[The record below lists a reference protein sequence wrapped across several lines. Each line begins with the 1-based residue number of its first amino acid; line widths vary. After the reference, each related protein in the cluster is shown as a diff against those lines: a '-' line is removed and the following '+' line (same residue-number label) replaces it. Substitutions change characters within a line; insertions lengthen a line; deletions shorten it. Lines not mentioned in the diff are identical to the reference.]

1 MSTYQPGTEFPV
13 DADPADAE
21 PTKHDKGELDTP
33 SEHARAVSD
42 LVFMRLEFH
51 LCAINRWTGELAWS
65 HSPSFFGGKSV
76 STFIRAGDRLFVLGN
91 GFCMA
96 MNAMSGRTIWEAS
109 GLKSG
114 FAQSRGS
121 LMLDGDRL
129 IASLCGYLTALDPET
144 GDVLWKNNLKGFGEG
159 HSELVSGRD
168 PNAPCGSSGTT
179 GLI

>member
-1 MSTYQPGTEFPV
+1 MTDAAPETPAVEPSAEKLKLGVLSLGCPKNLVDTEV
-13 DADPADAE
+13 LLGKAAQQDYMICADPADAE

-91 GFCMA
+91 ALRLRKAG
-96 MNAMSGRTIWEAS
+96 
-109 GLKSG
+109 
-114 FAQSRGS
+114 
-121 LMLDGDRL
+121 DGAKTD
-129 IASLCGYLTALDPET
+129 
-144 GDVLWKNNLKGFGEG
+144 
-159 HSELVSGRD
+159 
-168 PNAPCGSSGTT
+168 
-179 GLI
+179 